1 MSMLSCTFLY
11 TLVTQIY
18 MHLIS
23 YYNIPSLVF
32 KCSNIFTINIT
43 INMVVWFILLGVCR
57 WNCEIP
63 WFHQG
68 VPCLSTLELCSRQG
82 ARQIHVYPYLL
93 QSHNTTQ
100 QDVYSVLWR
109 IKSFETHRHCP
120 IRQGKIST
128 VL

>member
-57 WNCEIP
+57 
-63 WFHQG
+63 
-68 VPCLSTLELCSRQG
+68 
-82 ARQIHVYPYLL
+82 
-93 QSHNTTQ
+93 
-100 QDVYSVLWR
+100 
-109 IKSFETHRHCP
+109 
-120 IRQGKIST
+120 
-128 VL
+128 